1 MTEALPELRVAAG
14 LLFDSGDRVLLAQ
27 RPHGREDAG
36 LWEFPG
42 GKLEA
47 GETAYQALR
56 RELSEELGI
65 DIRGGEPLI
74 RVPQRQSRR
83 LLWLEAIEVR
93 EWRGEPRGLEGQAL
107 RWVLPEDIDP
117 AALPAADRPIL
128 ACLRQPA
135 QYWISPE
142 TVAQPAAFEA
152 WLAAAHA
159 AGAQRLQLRVPALG
173 ADARAALA
181 RRAAKQAQALGIEL
195 LLNARGEEDLDLAA
209 ALGCGAQLSRSLL
222 MRIAGRPP
230 LPWVGASCH
239 DADSLQRAESLGC
252 DFALLSPVMPTR
264 SHLGAPTL
272 GWSGFSAL
280 RAFTALP
287 VYALGGLGP
296 ADLAAARMA
305 GAQGVAGIRGF
316 FAGGDA

>member
-1 MTEALPELRVAAG
+1 MTEILPELRVAAG
-14 LLFDSGDRVLLAQ
+14 LLFDPGGRVLLAQ
-27 RPHGREDAG
+27 RPEGREDAG

-47 GETAYQALR
+47 NETAFDALR
-56 RELSEELGI
+56 RELAEELGI
-65 DIRGGEPLI
+65 DITSGQPLI

-83 LLWLEAIEVR
+83 LLWLETIEVR

-107 RWVLPEDIDP
+107 RWVLPEDIDS

-142 TVAQPAAFEA
+142 AVAQPAAFEA
-152 WLAAAHA
+152 WFAAAHA
-159 AGAQRLQLRVPALG
+159 GGALRLQLRVPALG

-264 SHLGAPTL
+264 SHPGAPTL

>member
-56 RELSEELGI
+56 RELSEELDI

-107 RWVLPEDIDP
+107 RWVRPEDIDP

-135 QYWISPE
+135 LYWISPE
-142 TVAQPAAFEA
+142 AVAQPAAFEA
-152 WLAAAHA
+152 WFAAAHA

-173 ADARAALA
+173 AEARAELA
-181 RRAAKQAQALGIEL
+181 RRAAERARALGIEL
-195 LLNARGEEDLDLAA
+195 LLNARCDEDLELAA
-209 ALGCGAQLSRSLL
+209 ALGCGVQLSRTLL
-222 MRIAGRPP
+222 MRLAGRPP
-230 LPWVGASCH
+230 LPRVGASCH
-239 DADSLQRAESLGC
+239 DPVSLRRAESLGC
-252 DFALLSPVMPTR
+252 DFALLSPVLPTR
-264 SHLGAPTL
+264 SHPGAPAL
-272 GWSGFSAL
+272 GWPGFSAL

-287 VYALGGLGP
+287 VYALGGVGP

-316 FAGGDA
+316 FAGGEL